1 MAGPFDEIVAKYRD
15 TPSSGAFDDIVAKYK
30 PVGVAEDMARSSV
43 SGGVKGVSS
52 VVGLPGFMYDV
63 AGAVVRAPE
72 SVANFVMGRGYTS
85 PVADRGEYKGA
96 QDETQPETTLGKI
109 GTFARGISNAIA
121 PRNVMNYGNV
131 KKGLENVV
139 PGGDYKPQTIPG
151 EYASTAAEFLP
162 SMLFGG
168 GGVGSRAVQALIP
181 AFASETAGQ
190 VARQIAPQTEPYV
203 RAGTAVATGLGTS
216 LAMQPRTA
224 EQAISRS
231 MSNATPQQIQQAG
244 NLIQDA
250 AALPGGGVRLTWD
263 EALQQV
269 TNAGTNLGNLRRVVE
284 NSEGGGNVLKPLMSQ
299 RPGQVQAT
307 GGAVINNTAPMSLRP
322 DRAGISNRNA
332 AQGEIEGAQRAI
344 NDVTRPDYTA
354 ASRQRVGPQVQAALE
369 SDPIYAGTLAEI
381 RSRPELNATIA
392 NLPNDSVEVIDLVQR
407 RIREVAENARAPG
420 QASTSN
426 LAAVNLENA
435 RTPAITAAEQVT
447 GGPRGD
453 YARARATQQTLRQ
466 NLLEPL
472 TEGQIGAVAGTT
484 NLAQQ
489 GRAVLPNV
497 PTPGTEGMVAETV
510 GRLTRNDPRGAE
522 SLINSVV
529 RGAFDEAT
537 QGLASGANQFG
548 GAKFAAIVAG
558 NGQQARNLE
567 AAITALPNGDVRYQG
582 FRRFLDVMEATG
594 QRPQAG
600 SMTSFNQE
608 LMRDLKQGN
617 VLSTGLEASKTGGV
631 SLLRRIQDFR
641 DRLNLGNNTEQIA
654 RILSDPASGRLLEQ
668 LAREPAGSQRAA
680 AIAAR
685 LTYFGQAASQPRNGT
700 AAPTE

>member
-1 MAGPFDEIVAKYRD
+1 MN
-15 TPSSGAFDDIVAKYK
+15 
-30 PVGVAEDMARSSV
+30 
-43 SGGVKGVSS
+43 
-52 VVGLPGFMYDV
+52 DV

-131 KKGLENVV
+131 KKGLESVV

-168 GGVGSRAVQALIP
+168 GGVGSRVAQALVP

-190 VARQIAPQTEPYV
+190 AARQIAPQTEPYV

-332 AQGEIEGAQRAI
+332 AQ
-344 NDVTRPDYTA
+344 
-354 ASRQRVGPQVQAALE
+354 
-369 SDPIYAGTLAEI
+369 
-381 RSRPELNATIA
+381 
-392 NLPNDSVEVIDLVQR
+392 
-407 RIREVAENARAPG
+407 
-420 QASTSN
+420 
-426 LAAVNLENA
+426 
-435 RTPAITAAEQVT
+435 
-447 GGPRGD
+447 
-453 YARARATQQTLRQ
+453 
-466 NLLEPL
+466 
-472 TEGQIGAVAGTT
+472 
-484 NLAQQ
+484 
-489 GRAVLPNV
+489 
-497 PTPGTEGMVAETV
+497 
-510 GRLTRNDPRGAE
+510 
-522 SLINSVV
+522 
-529 RGAFDEAT
+529 
-537 QGLASGANQFG
+537 
-548 GAKFAAIVAG
+548 
-558 NGQQARNLE
+558 
-567 AAITALPNGDVRYQG
+567 
-582 FRRFLDVMEATG
+582 
-594 QRPQAG
+594 
-600 SMTSFNQE
+600 
-608 LMRDLKQGN
+608 
-617 VLSTGLEASKTGGV
+617 
-631 SLLRRIQDFR
+631 
-641 DRLNLGNNTEQIA
+641 
-654 RILSDPASGRLLEQ
+654 
-668 LAREPAGSQRAA
+668 
-680 AIAAR
+680 
-685 LTYFGQAASQPRNGT
+685 
-700 AAPTE
+700 